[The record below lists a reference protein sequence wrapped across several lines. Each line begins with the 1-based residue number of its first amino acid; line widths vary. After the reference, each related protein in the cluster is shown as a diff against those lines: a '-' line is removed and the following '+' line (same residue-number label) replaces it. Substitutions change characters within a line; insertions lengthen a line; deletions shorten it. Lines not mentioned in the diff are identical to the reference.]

1 MQPFFQTL
9 GEYWQALG
17 AFFAFDAALLA
28 EPSMVLRLALL
39 AVLLFCSAFFSSS
52 ETALFSLSR
61 LDLQQLRRE
70 RNPQSETLHALLD
83 QPRRLIISILTGN
96 ELINI
101 GATVNAA
108 GILVTLYGDQRA
120 GWISIIV
127 MVPLVLL
134 FGEVTPKTIA
144 VSNPVRFSTT
154 VVAVPMSLWVRVVAP
169 LRHVIRLAS
178 DRLTTRIVGEDKA
191 PESLLNIDE
200 FLTLVEQVAQGGE
213 LDATE
218 RALIN
223 NLLEANETE
232 IVEIMTPRTR
242 TDFLDTDM
250 PVSQMIDRFRQ
261 LRHTRVPV
269 FRVHRDNLVGF
280 IHAED
285 VLQLLSDGADLDSL
299 SAHAIMHPPVVVPL
313 TKKVDEMFDFFRDN
327 GVRAA
332 ACLNEFGGV
341 EGFIT
346 IHDVLTFIFGDIS
359 GESHGQGFYQER
371 DLNIYELPGEMKL
384 TDVNN
389 LTHFGLED
397 PRMTTIGGVAFR
409 HLDRLPHVGDRV
421 VIDDIA
427 LTVLD
432 MDAHRISRV
441 RAAKVSAEEDLEEM
455 SDVER
460 EEVTREHRAGF
471 SFDESEI
478 EEGRERA
485 SASVENVA
493 NQTPKKP
500 SVIGNRTEA
509 RGVLEDDSLSLGD
522 AAIVGGN
529 VGEKSQDKNLASH
542 QTSLQTDDVIADR
555 AGNVSSGSAAEPG
568 FTSDKGASAEIGVSK
583 SGEQADDEAGGVR
596 DPRTRVVS

>member
-1 MQPFFQTL
+1 MQPPSQTI

-17 AFFAFDAALLA
+17 AFFAFDATLLA
-28 EPSMVLRLALL
+28 EPSMVFRLVLL
-39 AVLLFCSAFFSSS
+39 GVLLFCSAFFSSS

-70 RNPQSETLHALLD
+70 RNPQSEALHALLD

-101 GATVNAA
+101 AATVNAA
-108 GILVTLYGDQRA
+108 GILVTLYGDERA

-134 FGEVTPKTIA
+134 FGEITPKTIA
-144 VSNPVRFSTT
+144 VSNPVRFSTA
-154 VVAVPMSLWVRVVAP
+154 VVAVPMSLWVRLVAP
-169 LRHVIRLAS
+169 LRNSIRLVS
-178 DRLTTRIVGEDKA
+178 DRLTTRIVGEEKA
-191 PESLLNIDE
+191 AESLLNIDE

-242 TDFLDTDM
+242 TDFLNADLSATDM
-250 PVSQMIDRFRQ
+250 IARFRQ

-269 FRVHRDNLVGF
+269 FRMHRDNLVGF
-280 IHAED
+280 VHAED
-285 VLQLLSDGADLDSL
+285 VLQLLSEGADISTL
-299 SAHAIMHPPVVVPL
+299 SAKEIMHPPVVVPL

-346 IHDVLTFIFGDIS
+346 IYDVLTFIFGDIS
-359 GESHGQGFYQER
+359 GESRGQGLYRER

-389 LTHFGLED
+389 LTHFGLDD

-409 HLDRLPHVGDRV
+409 YLDRLPYVGDRV
-421 VIDDIA
+421 VIDDVA

-441 RAAKVSAEEDLEEM
+441 RVAKVSAEEDLEEM
-455 SDVER
+455 TEAER
-460 EEVTREHRAGF
+460 EQVTRQHTIPA
-471 SFDESEI
+471 SADESDEDGRDEI
-478 EEGRERA
+478 ALGLLETADTKGLDQPGDTGGAETRKGVNEGASLNKRERSEEGSR
-485 SASVENVA
+485 
-493 NQTPKKP
+493 
-500 SVIGNRTEA
+500 
-509 RGVLEDDSLSLGD
+509 
-522 AAIVGGN
+522 
-529 VGEKSQDKNLASH
+529 EKSTTTESVSNEVSEITPGSSAR
-542 QTSLQTDDVIADR
+542 TS
-555 AGNVSSGSAAEPG
+555 G
-568 FTSDKGASAEIGVSK
+568 
-583 SGEQADDEAGGVR
+583 
-596 DPRTRVVS
+596 

>member
-1 MQPFFQTL
+1 MQQWFEAISGQ
-9 GEYWQALG
+9 WQALG
-17 AFFAFDAALLA
+17 AFFAFDAALLI
-28 EPSMVLRLALL
+28 EPSMVLRLVLL
-39 AVLLFCSAFFSSS
+39 AVLLFCSAFFSGS

-70 RNPQSETLHALLD
+70 RNPHSETLHALLD

-101 GATVNAA
+101 AATVNAA
-108 GILVTLYGDQRA
+108 GILVILYGDARA

-154 VVAVPMSLWVRVVAP
+154 VVAGPMSLWVRLVSP
-169 LRHVIRLAS
+169 LRNVIRLVS
-178 DRLTTRIVGEDKA
+178 DKLTTRIVGEQA
-191 PESLLNIDE
+191 TAESLLNVDE

-242 TDFLDTDM
+242 MDFLNAEM
-250 PVSQMIDRFRQ
+250 PLREMIDKFRKYQ
-261 LRHTRVPV
+261 HTRVPI

-280 IHAED
+280 LHAED
-285 VLQLLSDGADLDSL
+285 VLQLLSDSVDISDLTPEE
-299 SAHAIMHPPVVVPL
+299 IVHPPVVVPL
-313 TKKVDEMFDFFRDN
+313 TKKVDEMFDFFREN

-332 ACLNEFGGV
+332 VCLNEFGGV

-346 IHDVLTFIFGDIS
+346 IYDVLTFIFGDIS
-359 GESHGQGFYQER
+359 GESHGQALYHER

-409 HLDRLPHVGDRV
+409 HLDRLPRVGDRV

-432 MDAHRISRV
+432 MDAHRISKVRV
-441 RAAKVSAEEDLEEM
+441 AKVSAEEDLEEM
-455 SDVER
+455 SE
-460 EEVTREHRAGF
+460 TKRA
-471 SFDESEI
+471 EI
-478 EEGRERA
+478 EQA
-485 SASVENVA
+485 QVA
-493 NQTPKKP
+493 
-500 SVIGNRTEA
+500 A
-509 RGVLEDDSLSLGD
+509 M
-522 AAIVGGN
+522 
-529 VGEKSQDKNLASH
+529 
-542 QTSLQTDDVIADR
+542 
-555 AGNVSSGSAAEPG
+555 VS
-568 FTSDKGASAEIGVSK
+568 
-583 SGEQADDEAGGVR
+583 EQADKEFDLATGVEVAGTDEAAVEPADHEGQVSATSGQMGAAVTDNGKEDAGNRPVSDAPSIQEPR
-596 DPRTRVVS
+596 DGDPDIQMMN

>member
-1 MQPFFQTL
+1 MQPIFQTIV
-9 GEYWQALG
+9 EYWHSVG
-17 AFFAFDAALLA
+17 EFFAFDSTLLA
-28 EPSMVLRLALL
+28 EPSMVVRLVLL
-39 AVLLFCSAFFSSS
+39 GVLLFCSAFFSSS

-70 RNPQSETLHALLD
+70 RNPHSEALHALLD

-101 GATVNAA
+101 AATINAA
-108 GILVTLYGDQRA
+108 GIFMTLYGEDRA

-134 FGEVTPKTIA
+134 FGEMTPKTIA

-154 VVAVPMSLWVRVVAP
+154 IVAAPMSLWVQLIAP
-169 LRHVIRLAS
+169 LRGMIRLAS
-178 DRLTTRIVGEDKA
+178 DRLTTRIVGEEKA
-191 PESLLNIDE
+191 AESLLNIDE
-200 FLTLVEQVAQGGE
+200 FLTLVEQVAEKGE

-223 NLLEANETE
+223 KLLEANDTE

-242 TDFLDTDM
+242 TEFLSVDLAV
-250 PVSQMIDRFRQ
+250 PELISSFRQ
-261 LRHTRVPV
+261 LKHTRVPV

-280 IHAED
+280 LHAEHI
-285 VLQLLSDGADLDSL
+285 LQLLSNGVDLRSL
-299 SAHAIMHPPVVVPL
+299 SSGDVLNPPVVVPL

-346 IHDVLTFIFGDIS
+346 IYDVLTFIFGDIS
-359 GESHGQGFYQER
+359 GESRGQGLYQER

-389 LTHFGLED
+389 LTNFGLED

-409 HLDRLPHVGDRV
+409 YLDRLPRIGDRV
-421 VIDDIA
+421 VVDDVA

-432 MDAHRISRV
+432 MDAHRIARV
-441 RAAKVSAEEDLEEM
+441 RVAKVSAEEDFEDLSEEEQQELALEFEAEEC
-455 SDVER
+455 SPDDETER
-460 EEVTREHRAGF
+460 NSSNVVTDA
-471 SFDESEI
+471 
-478 EEGRERA
+478 
-485 SASVENVA
+485 
-493 NQTPKKP
+493 QL
-500 SVIGNRTEA
+500 
-509 RGVLEDDSLSLGD
+509 RGVD
-522 AAIVGGN
+522 
-529 VGEKSQDKNLASH
+529 
-542 QTSLQTDDVIADR
+542 
-555 AGNVSSGSAAEPG
+555 
-568 FTSDKGASAEIGVSK
+568 
-583 SGEQADDEAGGVR
+583 
-596 DPRTRVVS
+596 

>member
-1 MQPFFQTL
+1 MQQWFEAISGQ
-9 GEYWQALG
+9 WQALG
-17 AFFAFDAALLA
+17 AFFAFDAALLV
-28 EPSMVLRLALL
+28 EPSMVLRLVLL
-39 AVLLFCSAFFSSS
+39 AVLLFCSAFFSGS

-70 RNPQSETLHALLD
+70 RNPHSETLHALLD

-101 GATVNAA
+101 AATVNAA
-108 GILVTLYGDQRA
+108 GILVILYGDARA

-154 VVAVPMSLWVRVVAP
+154 VVAGPMSLWVRLVSP
-169 LRHVIRLAS
+169 LRNVIRLVS
-178 DRLTTRIVGEDKA
+178 DKLTTRIVGEQA
-191 PESLLNIDE
+191 TAESLLNVDE

-242 TDFLDTDM
+242 MDFLNAEM
-250 PVSQMIDRFRQ
+250 PLREMIDKFRKYQ
-261 LRHTRVPV
+261 HTRVPI

-280 IHAED
+280 LHAED
-285 VLQLLSDGADLDSL
+285 VLQLLSDSVDISDLTPEE
-299 SAHAIMHPPVVVPL
+299 IVHPPVVVPL
-313 TKKVDEMFDFFRDN
+313 TKKVDEMFDFFREN

-332 ACLNEFGGV
+332 VCLNEFGGV

-346 IHDVLTFIFGDIS
+346 IYDVLTFIFGDIS
-359 GESHGQGFYQER
+359 GESHGQALYHER

-409 HLDRLPHVGDRV
+409 HLDRLPRVGDRV

-432 MDAHRISRV
+432 MDAHRISKVRV
-441 RAAKVSAEEDLEEM
+441 AKVSAEEDLEEM
-455 SDVER
+455 SE
-460 EEVTREHRAGF
+460 TKRA
-471 SFDESEI
+471 EI
-478 EEGRERA
+478 EQA
-485 SASVENVA
+485 QVA
-493 NQTPKKP
+493 
-500 SVIGNRTEA
+500 A
-509 RGVLEDDSLSLGD
+509 M
-522 AAIVGGN
+522 
-529 VGEKSQDKNLASH
+529 
-542 QTSLQTDDVIADR
+542 
-555 AGNVSSGSAAEPG
+555 VS
-568 FTSDKGASAEIGVSK
+568 
-583 SGEQADDEAGGVR
+583 EQADKEFDLATGVEVAGTDEAAVEPADHEGQVSATSGQMGAAVTDNGKEDAGNRPVSDAPSIQEPR
-596 DPRTRVVS
+596 DGDPDIQMMN

>member
-1 MQPFFQTL
+1 MQPPSQTI

-17 AFFAFDAALLA
+17 AFFAFDATLLA
-28 EPSMVLRLALL
+28 EPSMVFRLALL
-39 AVLLFCSAFFSSS
+39 GVLLFCSAFFSGS

-70 RNPQSETLHALLD
+70 RNPQSEALHALLD

-101 GATVNAA
+101 AATVNATS
-108 GILVTLYGDQRA
+108 ILVTLYGGERA

-134 FGEVTPKTIA
+134 FGEMTPKTIA
-144 VSNPVRFSTT
+144 VSNPVRFSTA
-154 VVAVPMSLWVRVVAP
+154 VVAGPMSLWVRLVAP
-169 LRHVIRLAS
+169 LRQVIRLVS
-178 DRLTTRIVGEDKA
+178 DRLTTKIVGEEKA
-191 PESLLNIDE
+191 AESLLNIDE

-242 TDFLDTDM
+242 TDFLNADLSATDM
-250 PVSQMIDRFRQ
+250 IARFRQ

-269 FRVHRDNLVGF
+269 FRMHRDNLVGF
-280 IHAED
+280 VHAED
-285 VLQLLSDGADLDSL
+285 VLQLLSEGADISTL
-299 SAHAIMHPPVVVPL
+299 SAKEIMHPPVVVPL

-346 IHDVLTFIFGDIS
+346 IYDVLTFIFGDIS
-359 GESHGQGFYQER
+359 GESRGQGLYRER

-389 LTHFGLED
+389 LTHFGLDD

-409 HLDRLPHVGDRV
+409 YLDRLPYVGDRV
-421 VIDDIA
+421 VIDDVA

-441 RAAKVSAEEDLEEM
+441 RVAKVSAEEDLEEM
-455 SDVER
+455 TEAER
-460 EEVTREHRAGF
+460 EQVTRQHTIPA
-471 SFDESEI
+471 SADESDEDGRDEI
-478 EEGRERA
+478 ALGLLETADTKGLDQPGDTGGAETRKGVNEGASLNKRERSEEGSR
-485 SASVENVA
+485 
-493 NQTPKKP
+493 
-500 SVIGNRTEA
+500 
-509 RGVLEDDSLSLGD
+509 
-522 AAIVGGN
+522 
-529 VGEKSQDKNLASH
+529 EKSTTTESVSNEVSEITPGSSAR
-542 QTSLQTDDVIADR
+542 TS
-555 AGNVSSGSAAEPG
+555 G
-568 FTSDKGASAEIGVSK
+568 
-583 SGEQADDEAGGVR
+583 
-596 DPRTRVVS
+596 

>member
-1 MQPFFQTL
+1 MQPLFQTI
-9 GEYWQALG
+9 GEYWQSLG
-17 AFFAFDAALLA
+17 AFFAFDASLLA
-28 EPSMVLRLALL
+28 EPSMILRLVLL
-39 AVLLFCSAFFSSS
+39 GLLLFCSAFFSGS

-70 RNPQSETLHALLD
+70 RNPQSEALHALLD

-96 ELINI
+96 EFINI
-101 GATVNAA
+101 AATVNATSM
-108 GILVTLYGDQRA
+108 LVTLYGDERA
-120 GWISIIV
+120 GWLSIIV

-134 FGEVTPKTIA
+134 LGEMIPKTIA
-144 VSNPVRFSTT
+144 VANPVRFSTA
-154 VVAVPMSLWVRVVAP
+154 VVAGPMSLWVRAVAP
-169 LRHVIRLAS
+169 LRQVIRLIS
-178 DRLTTRIVGEDKA
+178 DRLTTRIIGEEKVA
-191 PESLLNIDE
+191 ESLLNVDE

-242 TDFLDTDM
+242 TDFLNAEM
-250 PVSQMIDRFRQ
+250 SVPEMITRFRQ

-280 IHAED
+280 VHAENI
-285 VLQLLSDGADLDSL
+285 LELLGDGADLNAL
-299 SAHAIMHPPVVVPL
+299 SIEEIMHPPVVVPL

-346 IHDVLTFIFGDIS
+346 IYDVLTFIFGDIS
-359 GESHGQGFYQER
+359 GESRGQELYQER

-389 LTHFGLED
+389 LTNFGLED

-409 HLDRLPHVGDRV
+409 HLDRLPRVDDRV
-421 VIDDIA
+421 VIDDVA

-441 RAAKVSAEEDLEEM
+441 RAAKVSAEEGFEEM
-455 SDVER
+455 TELEQKQLTQER
-460 EEVTREHRAGF
+460 VSLGSE
-471 SFDESEI
+471 DEKLACKDDGAPQSERKTSEI
-478 EEGRERA
+478 ERVDQSD
-485 SASVENVA
+485 SAGI
-493 NQTPKKP
+493 T
-500 SVIGNRTEA
+500 G
-509 RGVLEDDSLSLGD
+509 
-522 AAIVGGN
+522 
-529 VGEKSQDKNLASH
+529 
-542 QTSLQTDDVIADR
+542 
-555 AGNVSSGSAAEPG
+555 
-568 FTSDKGASAEIGVSK
+568 
-583 SGEQADDEAGGVR
+583 
-596 DPRTRVVS
+596 

>member
-1 MQPFFQTL
+1 MQQWFEAISGQ
-9 GEYWQALG
+9 WQALG
-17 AFFAFDAALLA
+17 AFFAFDAALLI
-28 EPSMVLRLALL
+28 EPSMVLRLVLL
-39 AVLLFCSAFFSSS
+39 AVLLFCSAFFSGS

-70 RNPQSETLHALLD
+70 RNPHSETLHALLD

-101 GATVNAA
+101 AATVNAA
-108 GILVTLYGDQRA
+108 GILVILYGDARA

-154 VVAVPMSLWVRVVAP
+154 VVAGPMSLWVRLVSP
-169 LRHVIRLAS
+169 LRNVIRLVS
-178 DRLTTRIVGEDKA
+178 DKLTTRIVGERA
-191 PESLLNIDE
+191 TAESLLNVDE

-242 TDFLDTDM
+242 TDFLNAEM
-250 PVSQMIDRFRQ
+250 PLREMIDKFRKYQ
-261 LRHTRVPV
+261 HTRVPI

-280 IHAED
+280 LHAED
-285 VLQLLSDGADLDSL
+285 VLQLLSDSVDISDLTPEE
-299 SAHAIMHPPVVVPL
+299 IVHPPVVVPL
-313 TKKVDEMFDFFRDN
+313 TKKVDEMFDFFREN

-332 ACLNEFGGV
+332 VCLNEFGGV

-346 IHDVLTFIFGDIS
+346 IYDVLTFIFGDIS
-359 GESHGQGFYQER
+359 GESHGQALYHER

-409 HLDRLPHVGDRV
+409 HLDRLPRVGDRV

-432 MDAHRISRV
+432 MDAHRISKVRV
-441 RAAKVSAEEDLEEM
+441 AKVSAEEDLEEM
-455 SDVER
+455 SE
-460 EEVTREHRAGF
+460 TKRA
-471 SFDESEI
+471 EI
-478 EEGRERA
+478 EQA
-485 SASVENVA
+485 QVA
-493 NQTPKKP
+493 
-500 SVIGNRTEA
+500 A
-509 RGVLEDDSLSLGD
+509 M
-522 AAIVGGN
+522 
-529 VGEKSQDKNLASH
+529 
-542 QTSLQTDDVIADR
+542 
-555 AGNVSSGSAAEPG
+555 VS
-568 FTSDKGASAEIGVSK
+568 
-583 SGEQADDEAGGVR
+583 EQADKEFDLATGVEVAGTDEAAVEPADHEGQVSATSGQLGAAVTDNGKEDAGSRPVSGAPSIQEPR
-596 DPRTRVVS
+596 DGDPDIRMMN

>member
-1 MQPFFQTL
+1 MQPIFQTII
-9 GEYWQALG
+9 EYWHSLG
-17 AFFAFDAALLA
+17 DFFAFDAALLA
-28 EPSMVLRLALL
+28 EPSMVLRLVLL
-39 AVLLFCSAFFSSS
+39 GALLFCSAFFSSS

-70 RNPQSETLHALLD
+70 RNPHSEALHALLD

-96 ELINI
+96 ELVNI
-101 GATVNAA
+101 AATINAA
-108 GILVTLYGDQRA
+108 GILVTLYGEDRA

-134 FGEVTPKTIA
+134 LGEMMPKTIA

-154 VVAVPMSLWVRVVAP
+154 IVAAPMSLWVRLIAP
-169 LRHVIRLAS
+169 LRGVIRLVS
-178 DRLTTRIVGEDKA
+178 DRLTTRIVGEEKA
-191 PESLLNIDE
+191 AESLLNIDE
-200 FLTLVEQVAQGGE
+200 FLTLVEQVAQKGE

-223 NLLEANETE
+223 KLLEANDTE

-242 TDFLDTDM
+242 TEFLSADLAV
-250 PVSQMIDRFRQ
+250 PELISHFRQ
-261 LRHTRVPV
+261 LKHTRVPV

-280 IHAED
+280 LHAEHI
-285 VLQLLSDGADLDSL
+285 LQLLSDGVDLHSL
-299 SAHAIMHPPVVVPL
+299 SSDDVLKSPVVVPL

-346 IHDVLTFIFGDIS
+346 IYDVLTFIFGDIS
-359 GESHGQGFYQER
+359 GESRGQGLYQER

-409 HLDRLPHVGDRV
+409 HLDRLPRVGDRV
-421 VIDDIA
+421 LVDDVA

-432 MDAHRISRV
+432 MDSHRIARIRV
-441 RAAKVSAEEDLEEM
+441 AKVSAEEDFEDLSEEEQQELAQEFEVGERS
-455 SDVER
+455 SDDEVK
-460 EEVTREHRAGF
+460 EVTSEVATETQRDCDN
-471 SFDESEI
+471 DE
-478 EEGRERA
+478 
-485 SASVENVA
+485 
-493 NQTPKKP
+493 
-500 SVIGNRTEA
+500 NRD
-509 RGVLEDDSLSLGD
+509 RL
-522 AAIVGGN
+522 VG
-529 VGEKSQDKNLASH
+529 
-542 QTSLQTDDVIADR
+542 
-555 AGNVSSGSAAEPG
+555 
-568 FTSDKGASAEIGVSK
+568 
-583 SGEQADDEAGGVR
+583 
-596 DPRTRVVS
+596 

>member
-1 MQPFFQTL
+1 MQQWVEAIS
-9 GEYWQALG
+9 GQWQALG
-17 AFFAFDAALLA
+17 AFFAFDAALLI
-28 EPSMVLRLALL
+28 EPSMVLRLVLL
-39 AVLLFCSAFFSSS
+39 AVLLFCSAFFSGS

-70 RNPQSETLHALLD
+70 RNPHSETLHALLD

-101 GATVNAA
+101 AATVNAA
-108 GILVTLYGDQRA
+108 GILVILYGDARA

-154 VVAVPMSLWVRVVAP
+154 VVAGPMSLWVRLVSP
-169 LRHVIRLAS
+169 LRNVIRLVS
-178 DRLTTRIVGEDKA
+178 DKLTTRIVGEQA
-191 PESLLNIDE
+191 TAESLLNVDE

-242 TDFLDTDM
+242 MDFLNAEM
-250 PVSQMIDRFRQ
+250 PLREMIDKFRKYQ
-261 LRHTRVPV
+261 HTRVPI

-280 IHAED
+280 LHAED
-285 VLQLLSDGADLDSL
+285 VLQLLSDSVDISDLTPEE
-299 SAHAIMHPPVVVPL
+299 IVHPPVVVPL
-313 TKKVDEMFDFFRDN
+313 TKKVDEMFDFFREN

-332 ACLNEFGGV
+332 VCLNEFGGV

-346 IHDVLTFIFGDIS
+346 IYDVLTFIFGDIS
-359 GESHGQGFYQER
+359 GESHGQALYHER

-409 HLDRLPHVGDRV
+409 HLDRLPRVGDRV

-432 MDAHRISRV
+432 MDAHRISKVRV
-441 RAAKVSAEEDLEEM
+441 AKVSAEEDLEEM
-455 SDVER
+455 SE
-460 EEVTREHRAGF
+460 TKRA
-471 SFDESEI
+471 EI
-478 EEGRERA
+478 EQA
-485 SASVENVA
+485 QVA
-493 NQTPKKP
+493 
-500 SVIGNRTEA
+500 A
-509 RGVLEDDSLSLGD
+509 M
-522 AAIVGGN
+522 
-529 VGEKSQDKNLASH
+529 
-542 QTSLQTDDVIADR
+542 
-555 AGNVSSGSAAEPG
+555 VS
-568 FTSDKGASAEIGVSK
+568 
-583 SGEQADDEAGGVR
+583 EQADKEFDLATGVEVAGTDEAAVEPADHEGQVSATSGQLGAAVTDNGKEDAGSRPVSGAPSIQEPR
-596 DPRTRVVS
+596 DGDPDIRMMN

>member
-1 MQPFFQTL
+1 MQQWVEAIS
-9 GEYWQALG
+9 GQWQALG
-17 AFFAFDAALLA
+17 AFFAFDAALLI
-28 EPSMVLRLALL
+28 EPSMVLRLVLL
-39 AVLLFCSAFFSSS
+39 AVLLFCSAFFSGS

-70 RNPQSETLHALLD
+70 RNPHSETLHALLD
-83 QPRRLIISILTGN
+83 QPRRLISSILTGN

-101 GATVNAA
+101 AATVNAA
-108 GILVTLYGDQRA
+108 GILVILYGDARA

-154 VVAVPMSLWVRVVAP
+154 VVAGPMSLWVRLVSP
-169 LRHVIRLAS
+169 LRNVIRLVS
-178 DRLTTRIVGEDKA
+178 DKLTTRIVGERA
-191 PESLLNIDE
+191 TAESLLNVDE

-242 TDFLDTDM
+242 TDFLNAEM
-250 PVSQMIDRFRQ
+250 PLREMIDKFRKYQ
-261 LRHTRVPV
+261 HTRVPI

-280 IHAED
+280 LHAED
-285 VLQLLSDGADLDSL
+285 VLQLLSDSVDISDLTPEE
-299 SAHAIMHPPVVVPL
+299 IVHPPVVVPL
-313 TKKVDEMFDFFRDN
+313 TKKVDEMFDFFREN

-332 ACLNEFGGV
+332 VCLNEFGGV

-346 IHDVLTFIFGDIS
+346 IYDVLTFIFGDIS
-359 GESHGQGFYQER
+359 GESHGQALYHER

-409 HLDRLPHVGDRV
+409 HLDRLPRVGDRV

-432 MDAHRISRV
+432 MDAHRISKVRV
-441 RAAKVSAEEDLEEM
+441 AKVSAEEDLEEM
-455 SDVER
+455 SE
-460 EEVTREHRAGF
+460 TKRA
-471 SFDESEI
+471 EI
-478 EEGRERA
+478 EQA
-485 SASVENVA
+485 QVA
-493 NQTPKKP
+493 
-500 SVIGNRTEA
+500 A
-509 RGVLEDDSLSLGD
+509 M
-522 AAIVGGN
+522 
-529 VGEKSQDKNLASH
+529 
-542 QTSLQTDDVIADR
+542 
-555 AGNVSSGSAAEPG
+555 VS
-568 FTSDKGASAEIGVSK
+568 
-583 SGEQADDEAGGVR
+583 EQADKEFDLATGVEVAGTDEAAVEPADHEGQVSATSGQLGAAVTDNGKEDAGSRPVSGAPSIQEPR
-596 DPRTRVVS
+596 DGDPDIRMMN